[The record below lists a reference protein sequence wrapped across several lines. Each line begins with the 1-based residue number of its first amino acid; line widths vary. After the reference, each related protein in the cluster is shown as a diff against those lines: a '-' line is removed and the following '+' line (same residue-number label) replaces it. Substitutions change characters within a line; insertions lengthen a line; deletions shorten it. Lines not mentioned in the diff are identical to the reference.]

1 MPGPWPKKK
10 LQKMLLLRP
19 LFPHRET
26 YRRKQLYEEQTQKG
40 STGSPSLLYSERL
53 PEGSVARPCLT
64 GPHTFSHGRS
74 VANITFAL
82 LGTISDVDIF
92 LYGLSEALGGGVLLC
107 CGQQRVHFEQ
117 RFFPQDLSIAQLPVL
132 YWKDFDGD
140 GQFELA
146 VKYHTGQDESGGC
159 TYDLVFYRPNGETW
173 SAVSASQSFCAEAIL
188 KEINTSWNE
197 RTNTCTL
204 SCSGQQVLVA
214 LPADTA
220 PGQLVIGHL
229 CLFTEEEGQFTV
241 ICDAWFPVL
250 SDSAAIFRAQIIY
263 DGISVALQNIHMDS
277 FSGV

>member
-1 MPGPWPKKK
+1 MKNKHKNKKAA
-10 LQKMLLLRP
+10 LILLLCFTLSGCRKEASPAPVSPAPIPSPTAEAWQTLP
-19 LFPHRET
+19 LPDVLVAPA
-26 YRRKQLYEEQTQKG
+26 KVNG
-40 STGSPSLLYSERL
+40 SL
-53 PEGSVARPCLT
+53 PDVS
-64 GPHTFSHGRS
+64 
-74 VANITFAL
+74 L
-82 LGTISDVDIF
+82 LGTVADADIF

-140 GQFELA
+140 GQSELA

-220 PGQLVIGHL
+220 PGRLVIGHL